1 MLVSVRVQRREYHY
15 SRTGVQEP
23 GVAEDLPY
31 PHQDCPVTEVLP
43 VGCLHMCPA
52 ASTFAF

>member
-1 MLVSVRVQRREYHY
+1 MFVSVREQKEYNY
-15 SRTGVQEP
+15 CRTDVQEP
-23 GVAEDLPY
+23 GVAVNLPS
-31 PHQDCPVTEVLP
+31 PDQNFPVTEVLP

>member
-1 MLVSVRVQRREYHY
+1 MLGSVRVQRREYNY
-15 SRTGVQEP
+15 SRTDAQEL
-23 GVAEDLPY
+23 GVAVNLPY

-52 ASTFAF
+52 ALTFAF

>member
-1 MLVSVRVQRREYHY
+1 MLGSVRGQRRQYNY
-15 SRTGVQEP
+15 SRTDVQEP
-23 GVAEDLPY
+23 EVAADLPY